1 MLVQIPTFGK
11 SPAFRKVLDKKGI
24 SLPFLFSHLILRV
37 NCTFN
42 YRPLKGLITGNLNL
56 SLEMVMQ
63 MKMALPLKKFTGFQ
77 HWGIAGGGDCVGY
90 LEKSSWSAGE
100 AASGTS
106 SPPAREVSR
115 PAGGSAWA
123 SPPSL
128 LYSIFEA
135 ANCCAQPCG
144 LAAEAAQVA
153 CSPRGLRRSHGSNWL
168 LASLT

>member
-1 MLVQIPTFGK
+1 MN
-11 SPAFRKVLDKKGI
+11 KKGI
-24 SLPFLFSHLILRV
+24 SLPFLFSHLTLRV

-56 SLEMVMQ
+56 GLEMVMQ

-77 HWGIAGGGDCVGY
+77 HWGFAGGCIRY
-90 LEKSSWSAGE
+90 LGKSSWSTGE
-100 AASGTS
+100 AASGMP
-106 SPPAREVSR
+106 SPPARKVSR
-115 PAGGSAWA
+115 PAGRGAWA
-123 SPPSL
+123 SPSSL

-144 LAAEAAQVA
+144 LAAETAQVA
-153 CSPRGLRRSHGSNWL
+153 CSPRGLRRSHESNWL